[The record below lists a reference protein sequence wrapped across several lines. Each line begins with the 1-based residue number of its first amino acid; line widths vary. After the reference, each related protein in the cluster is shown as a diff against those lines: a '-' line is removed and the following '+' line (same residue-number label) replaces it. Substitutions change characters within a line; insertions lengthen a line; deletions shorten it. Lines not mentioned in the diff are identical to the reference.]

1 LFLIADDDVRL
12 VAGDRLHELVLVGE
26 VVGQLRAADFCRR
39 PDVLEGGAGHAPL
52 VDQRGGGGHDPGA
65 GPLALGR
72 QPGPMPRLVPHV
84 PDDTKI
90 LGLTAHS
97 LSGKMGHITHSAAGG
112 STS

>member
-72 QPGPMPRLVPHV
+72 QPGPGPRLVRHV
-84 PDDTKI
+84 ADDSNI
-90 LGLTAHS
+90 LGLTAHYFSDRVGCIAHS
-97 LSGKMGHITHSAAGG
+97 LPEGNES
-112 STS
+112 